1 MKLFRTAASPHQTAL
16 AMIGAKA
23 GSTVIVVG
31 ASEPALAAEVA
42 LVTGL
47 NGRTLVVVPERA
59 NQTAIDTAAANAG
72 ALVEVETAPATA
84 LPGADDTFDI
94 AVLLDAGHASD
105 RDRIVLEATRVI
117 RPGGRV
123 VVIEGKKSKGL
134 RKLWSGTPGDPGTAG
149 DAIVALLSAAGLR
162 GARLLGN
169 AEGLSYF
176 EGTKPIL
183 QGP

>member
-1 MKLFRTAASPHQTAL
+1 VKFFRPAASPHQTSL

-47 NGRTLVVVPERA
+47 NGRTLVVVPDRA
-59 NQTAIDTAAANAG
+59 SQTAIDTAAANAG
-72 ALVEVETAPATA
+72 ALVDVETAPATA
-84 LPGADDTFDI
+84 LPGAGGTFDI

-105 RDRIVLEATRVI
+105 RDRIVREAARVI

-123 VVIEGKKSKGL
+123 VIIEGKKSGGL
-134 RKLWSGTPGDPGTAG
+134 RKLLGGSATSAVTGGDDITA
-149 DAIVALLSAAGLR
+149 ALARAGLR
-162 GARLLGN
+162 GARLLGS
-169 AEGLSYF
+169 ADGISYF
-176 EGTKPIL
+176 EATRP
-183 QGP
+183 